1 MRNPLGNRIMR
12 AFVWTSVKNR
22 RGGTRTLDPGIM
34 RAVPRP
40 ENGQTDPDA
49 EAWRGVARNQKAPLL
64 VPLVVPVRAVR
75 SSVTVR
81 QPPRLTAGSSLAVPT
96 VMPRTG
102 QQRPIEYRDQK
113 DRVWSVSEVAVLKVV
128 SPAIAERHQ

>member
-1 MRNPLGNRIMR
+1 
-12 AFVWTSVKNR
+12 
-22 RGGTRTLDPGIM
+22 
-34 RAVPRP
+34 
-40 ENGQTDPDA
+40 
-49 EAWRGVARNQKAPLL
+49 
-64 VPLVVPVRAVR
+64 
-75 SSVTVR
+75 VR

-96 VMPRTG
+96 VMPRTR